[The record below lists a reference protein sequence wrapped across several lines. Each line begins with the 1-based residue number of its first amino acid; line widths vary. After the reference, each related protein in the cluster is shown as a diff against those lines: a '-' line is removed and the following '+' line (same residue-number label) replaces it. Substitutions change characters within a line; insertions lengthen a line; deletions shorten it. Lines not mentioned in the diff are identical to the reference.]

1 MFINSDLIFIGLI
14 TYLIGS
20 IPFGLLV
27 SKFAKQEDPRMVGSK
42 NIGATNL
49 LRIGGWKLGFLTLIL
64 DVTKGFIPIYLI
76 NVYNKEEFLGIA
88 ILSIILGHLYP
99 IWLKFRGG
107 KGIAALI
114 GILMAY
120 NLNLFYIFIFT
131 WLFCSIISKYS
142 SLSALIAVL
151 ITYLTILKLG
161 QIQLI
166 FFIVCFLI
174 VLKHKPNIE
183 RLVKGKESKIK
194 LKKKN

>member
-1 MFINSDLIFIGLI
+1 MFINFDLIYVSLI
-14 TYLIGS
+14 TYFVGS
-20 IPFGLLV
+20 IPFGLLI
-27 SKFAKQEDPRMVGSK
+27 SKFAKQDDPRLVGSK

-64 DVTKGFIPIYLI
+64 DVTKGFVPIYYI
-76 NVYNKEEFLGIA
+76 NIYNKEEFLGIA

-120 NLNLFYIFIFT
+120 DLNLFFIFT
-131 WLFCSIISKYS
+131 LTWLFFSIISKYS
-142 SLSALIAVL
+142 SLSALIAIL
-151 ITYLTILKLG
+151 ITYLTILKIS
-161 QIQLI
+161 QIKLI

-183 RLVKGKESKIK
+183 RLIKGNESKIK